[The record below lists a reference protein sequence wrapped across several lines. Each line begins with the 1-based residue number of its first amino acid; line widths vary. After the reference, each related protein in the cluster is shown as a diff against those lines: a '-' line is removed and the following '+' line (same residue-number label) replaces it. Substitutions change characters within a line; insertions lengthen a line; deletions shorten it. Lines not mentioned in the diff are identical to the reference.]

1 MPPVPQAIYQ
11 ARNAK
16 DISKTVP
23 LKLKDVLS
31 AMSVTRITKKLIAT
45 AKYLAAF
52 PAVLKIPNATCIP
65 INAFLPTTQYVP
77 ATHNAAS
84 WISPCLIVTQ
94 IPENA
99 WLAPMTNIVKTE
111 CHAKI
116 TSASNAPMTINAK
129 TTKYAVPKAVA
140 SNASAT
146 SPLHA
151 IQTKQTMS

>member
-1 MPPVPQAIYQ
+1 MH
-11 ARNAK
+11 
-16 DISKTVP
+16 
-23 LKLKDVLS
+23 KDVLS
-31 AMSVTRITKKLIAT
+31 AMSVTRITKKLTAT

-52 PAVLKIPNATCIP
+52 PAVLKIHNATRIP
-65 INAFLPTTQYVP
+65 INAFLPINQHVP
-77 ATHNAAS
+77 AMHNAAS
-84 WISPCLIVTQ
+84 WMSLCLIVTQ

-99 WLAPMTNIVKTE
+99 WHAPKTSIVKTK

-129 TTKYAVPKAVA
+129 TNKYAVPKAVA

-146 SPLHA
+146 SPPHA